1 MIKYNKND
9 EYVYMRFALTR
20 HIPYT
25 HTYPENVTPS
35 HLGTHFEISP

>member
-9 EYVYMRFALTR
+9 EYVYMRFAPAR

-25 HTYPENVTPS
+25 HTYPENVTLS
-35 HLGTHFEISP
+35 HFGTLMK